1 MNISQLECFISVAGH
16 LSFARA
22 AEELNISQP
31 AVTHQIQSLEDEL
44 GGKLLLRSTKT
55 VALTNEGK
63 IFLED
68 AKRILSIAKK
78 AEERFKNPDS
88 CNITPYN
95 IGCIHGIGNDFLLSV
110 LEAIKSGCPDL
121 HPYVFSVSA
130 AEIIMRTADGSLDA
144 AMGFKDE
151 SYKKSDLSFK
161 EICKSRLLYFSSLGA
176 AGVSEDIKK
185 NPIIIWDAAS
195 ILPAVDHLQKEILS
209 EKHPKDVFF
218 CESIRSAVAMSRAGF
233 GFTIVPDIFLSEEAS
248 DDCNVIE
255 IEAEAVP
262 FGVYYRSSD
271 DSKSTSDFVRKV
283 KKLKAQNKIC
293 KAGDGVFVSPA
304 EKKNPSA
311 ESLSHQRIL

>member
-78 AEERFKNPDS
+78 AAERFKNPDS

-95 IGCIHGIGNDFLLSV
+95 IGCIHGIGSDFLLSV
-110 LEAIKSGCPDL
+110 LAAIKGGCLRL

-176 AGVSEDIKK
+176 AAVSEDIKK

-195 ILPAVDHLQKEILS
+195 ILPAVDHLQKEMLS

-218 CESIRSAVAMSRAGF
+218 CESIKSAIAMSRSGF
-233 GFTIVPDIFLSEEAS
+233 GFTIVPDIFLSEEDS
-248 DDCNVIE
+248 DDCQVIE
-255 IEAEAVP
+255 TEAETVP

-271 DSKSTSDFVRKV
+271 DSKSTSDFIRTV
-283 KKLKAQNKIC
+283 KKLAAQ
-293 KAGDGVFVSPA
+293 
-304 EKKNPSA
+304 
-311 ESLSHQRIL
+311 R